1 MKINNKY
8 ISADITIDKKKI
20 LISGTKKYSNNIN
33 IIAANPP
40 DTLGNYSGTN
50 LPFPS
55 TDIAFENTVNKFNIK
70 SQNINIELKYPN
82 SYYSI
87 LNGKEKIPP
96 TIYIGDENSNNIES
110 IILEDNCPLKTL
122 ISRNHY
128 NLPNFYNDKNNVLPT
143 TTGYKSMMNYANYKL
158 LNNKG

>member
-8 ISADITIDKKKI
+8 ISADITIDNKKI
-20 LISGTKKYSNNIN
+20 TISGTKKYNNSIN

-55 TDIAFENTVNKFNIK
+55 TDIAFENTKNKFNIK
-70 SQNINIELKYPN
+70 TNNINIELQYPN

-87 LNGKEKIPP
+87 LNGKDKIPP
-96 TIYIGDENSNNIES
+96 TIYFGDENNDNIVS
-110 IILEDNCPLKTL
+110 FPLEDNCPLKTL
-122 ISRNHY
+122 ISRNDN
-128 NLPNFYNDKNNVLPT
+128 NLPHFYNDKYHVLPT
-143 TTGYKSMMNYANYKL
+143 TTGYKTMMNYANYKL

>member
-8 ISADITIDKKKI
+8 ISADITINKKNIKI
-20 LISGTKKYSNNIN
+20 IGTKKYNNTIN
-33 IIAANPP
+33 IIAANPS
-40 DTLGNYSGTN
+40 DSLGNYSGTN
-50 LPFPS
+50 LPFPN